1 MNYSKEGGHIRVRG
15 NKRLHVAL
23 RCCWKM
29 KVLLTCAKAL
39 KNKGCWST
47 MNQVVMIEATK
58 AQFFK

>member
-1 MNYSKEGGHIRVRG
+1 
-15 NKRLHVAL
+15 
-23 RCCWKM
+23 M

-58 AQFFK
+58 AQFFKQAIGAMVDVDMNLMLI